1 MFFKV
6 LRYDLLN
13 GTLKSAKKY
22 LIALLVFL
30 VAAFDFTLRAPGLR
44 NNLNVEMSTL
54 GDYLMYIFYG
64 MNEYEIGSPEPFRF
78 PALWMLIVLF
88 ALYIVL
94 YYPYNDIY
102 GYGKQVLVNAG

>member
-30 VAAFDFTLRAPGLR
+30 VAAFDFTLRAPGH
-44 NNLNVEMSTL
+44 
-54 GDYLMYIFYG
+54 
-64 MNEYEIGSPEPFRF
+64 
-78 PALWMLIVLF
+78 
-88 ALYIVL
+88 
-94 YYPYNDIY
+94 
-102 GYGKQVLVNAG
+102 